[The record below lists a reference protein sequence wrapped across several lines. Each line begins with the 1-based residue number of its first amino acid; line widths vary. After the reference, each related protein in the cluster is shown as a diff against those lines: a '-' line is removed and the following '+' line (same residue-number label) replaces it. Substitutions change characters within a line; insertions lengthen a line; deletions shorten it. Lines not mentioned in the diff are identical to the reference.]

1 MRCWGHVYN
10 RFHEVTVVVAI
21 MQVKIAMVDKRVPPG
36 IGIGVVDV
44 MGAECK

>member
-1 MRCWGHVYN
+1 MRCWGHAYD

-21 MQVKIAMVDKRVPPG
+21 IRVRIAIVGIRATPG
-36 IGIGVVDV
+36 MEIRVVDV

>member
-1 MRCWGHVYN
+1 MYN

-21 MQVKIAMVDKRVPPG
+21 IRVRVAIVGIRATPG
-36 IGIGVVDV
+36 MEMRVVNV

>member
-1 MRCWGHVYN
+1 MRCWGHAYN

-21 MQVKIAMVDKRVPPG
+21 IQVRIAIVGIRATPG
-36 IGIGVVDV
+36 MEIGVVDV